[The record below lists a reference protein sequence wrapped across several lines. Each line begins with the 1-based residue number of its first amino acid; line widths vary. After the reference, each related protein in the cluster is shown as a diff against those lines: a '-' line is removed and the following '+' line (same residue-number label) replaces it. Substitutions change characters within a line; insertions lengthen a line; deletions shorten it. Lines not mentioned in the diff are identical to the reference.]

1 MEEEP
6 LVFLSYTSADRE
18 QVSEVANKLLASK
31 IDAWIDY
38 RRIKPGQN
46 WDFEIRKAL
55 DRSAIIVIFIS
66 ENSVKKTG
74 YVQRE
79 LKLALEKAEEKLVE
93 DIYLIP
99 VLLDDVTTIP
109 AQLRDRHFVRH
120 SDDNFTENLIG
131 AISSQLEKRGIEL
144 SEAQAA
150 AEITWSGY
158 RFFERRDGA
167 PGYEAE
173 MRLFRLNSDVYPQI
187 SQIGDHI
194 KGHLLDYIF
203 EFRAQILEADA
214 PFFNYGQ
221 DRWRR
226 THTIDLQSSGPIV
239 HGRFISLVYA
249 VHTYYAGAA
258 HPNVGFRT
266 FNFFMDPLFS
276 IDMLQQLFEDA
287 DGAFSITQAEARR
300 QLLEAREGVEF
311 ALDEDV
317 VNLGTENWDDFKSFT
332 FNENGIELLF
342 APYAVASYS
351 EGPQFVEIK
360 YDLVKHLL
368 KPAFRSALDL
378 EY

>member
-18 QVSEVANKLLASK
+18 QVGEVASKLIANKV
-31 IDAWIDY
+31 DAWIDY

-55 DRSAIIVIFIS
+55 DRAAIIVVFIS

-99 VLLDDVTTIP
+99 VLLDDATPIP
-109 AQLRDRHFVRH
+109 AQLKDRHFIRY
-120 SDDNFTENLIG
+120 SDDNFIGNLIG
-131 AISSQLEKRGIEL
+131 AISSQLQKIGSEL

-173 MRLFRLNSDVYPQI
+173 MRLFRLSSDVYPQI

-203 EFRAQILEADA
+203 EFRAQLLEVDT

-221 DRWRR
+221 ERWRR
-226 THTIDLQSSGPIV
+226 THTIDLQSAGPSV

-258 HPNVGFRT
+258 HPNIGFRT
-266 FNFFMDPLFS
+266 FNFFIDPLFS
-276 IDMLQQLFEDA
+276 IDTLALLFEDP

-300 QLLEAREGVEF
+300 QLLEAREGLEF
-311 ALDEDV
+311 ALDEDT
-317 VNLGTENWDDFKSFT
+317 VNHGTEDWDDFKSFA
-332 FNENGIELLF
+332 FKEDGIELLF
-342 APYAVASYS
+342 APYEVASYA

-368 KPAFRSALDL
+368 KPTFRSALDL